1 MIPVPKSRVLV
12 TGVTGGGVGYGILEA
27 VRVAGYE
34 AFATDVTPY
43 SVGLFKAKRGYVVP
57 HAGAAS
63 YLEAIRAICK
73 RNKIRIIVPGSEA
86 ELFVLSKHAKEL
98 EKEGILVVA
107 NEHPLVAMCRD
118 KWDMFRM
125 FKEKGIPCPDT
136 ALPDRYKEFKSTHGF
151 PILVKQRIGRGSRNI
166 FVIRDDVDYAFYEKK
181 LDSEK
186 VPFMLQEYVG
196 EGAQEYTVGV
206 VCRKDGSVL
215 GSITVHRIL
224 EGFSLREEVT
234 LGKQTVRT
242 STGISQGV
250 IENDRM
256 IQEQCEEY
264 AVRLGVTG
272 PANFQGRLVGR
283 FFVVFELNPRFSG
296 TTPFRAAVGFN
307 DVDLVIRDRL
317 NQPVRTPIFKTGI
330 VALRNLEQVLVPMK
344 KIEKLK
350 SASASIPGAPQE
362 AGS

>member
-1 MIPVPKSRVLV
+1 V
-12 TGVTGGGVGYGILEA
+12 TGVTGGGVGFGILEA
-27 VRVAGYE
+27 ARLAGYE

-43 SVGLFKAKRGYVVP
+43 SAGLFKAKRGFVVP
-57 HAGAAS
+57 HAGASS
-63 YLEAIRAICK
+63 YLEEIRAICK
-73 RNKIRIIVPGSEA
+73 RNEIRIIVPGSEA

-98 EKEGILVVA
+98 EEEGILVVA
-107 NEHPLVAMCRD
+107 NEHHLVAMCRD

-136 ALPDRYKEFKSTHGF
+136 ALPDRYKDFKNSHGF
-151 PILVKQRIGRGSRNI
+151 PILLKQRIGRGSRNV
-166 FVIRDDVDYAFYEKK
+166 FVIRDEEDFAFYGKK
-181 LDSEK
+181 LESEEAA
-186 VPFMLQEYVG
+186 FMLQEYVG

-234 LGKQTVRT
+234 LGKQTVKT
-242 STGISQGV
+242 STGISQGL

-272 PANFQGRLVGR
+272 PANFQGRLVDHV
-283 FFVVFELNPRFSG
+283 FVVFELNPRFSG
-296 TTPFRAAVGFN
+296 TTPFRAEVGFN
-307 DVDLVIRDRL
+307 DVDLVIRDHL
-317 NQPVRTPIFKTGI
+317 NQRVRTPVFRTGV
-330 VALRNLEQVLVPMK
+330 VALRSLEHVLVPLEQ
-344 KIEKLK
+344 IERLK
-350 SASASIPGAPQE
+350 SASPESQE
-362 AGS
+362 AG